1 MNITSGTY
9 HTKRKYYSQ
18 INSCCAGNIDDR
30 RNDKVM
36 SCVGERI
43 TTWEIRADAFEF

>member
-18 INSCCAGNIDDR
+18 INSCCAGNIADG
-30 RNDKVM
+30 RNEKVM
-36 SCVGERI
+36 ACVGEGI
-43 TTWEIRADAFEF
+43 TTWGVCGRVGF